1 MLRGSKINKKRREKK
16 EKERK
21 KGQDKAFGRP
31 IAEELPAFESVPRL
45 VPASACWHTFK

>member
-1 MLRGSKINKKRREKK
+1 MLRGSKINKKTEGEKK
-16 EKERK
+16 RK